1 MVLIWLLWY
10 NTFHS
15 STESSILWLWHDIS
29 VWICGY
35 KVFFCDQKNINT
47 EETEVLGSTREL
59 QDPLSRRGPGQRKRK
74 LPRWMIIF
82 GFHII
87 ILQIEKQ
94 SPYLESLDDLNKHHL
109 AIIWTVKCW
118 FAWILYPIHLWTLQI
133 LPRNLFCRKKS
144 TFLAIFLALIYCTWI
159 CFEYFLL
166 NVICRVDDYIYDG
179 NKDDLDAS
187 NDADFSLKPC
197 SKSKKK
203 SSKKVQI

>member
-47 EETEVLGSTREL
+47 EEAEVLGSTCEL
-59 QDPLSRRGPGQRKRK
+59 QDTLSRRDPGQRKRK
-74 LPRWMIIF
+74 PPRWIIIL
-82 GFHII
+82 GFHCI
-87 ILQIEKQ
+87 ILQIEKVTIFGITRW
-94 SPYLESLDDLNKHHL
+94 SKEVSFSYYLGCEMLICMHSL
-109 AIIWTVKCW
+109 
-118 FAWILYPIHLWTLQI
+118 PIHLWTSQI
-133 LPRNLFCRKKS
+133 LPRNLFCCKKS
-144 TFLAIFLALIYCTWI
+144 TFMAMFLALIYCTWI
-159 CFEYFLL
+159 CFEYFLF

-187 NDADFSLKPC
+187 NDADFSLKSC
-197 SKSKKK
+197 SKPKKK